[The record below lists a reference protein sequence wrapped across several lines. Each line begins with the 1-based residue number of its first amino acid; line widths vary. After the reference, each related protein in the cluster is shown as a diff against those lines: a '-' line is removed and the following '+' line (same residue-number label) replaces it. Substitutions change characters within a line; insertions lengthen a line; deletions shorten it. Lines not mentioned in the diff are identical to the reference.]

1 MTDTRLRQLRNRAV
15 DLGVLLSFI
24 DDLEHF
30 HGVPVSD
37 KVHES
42 MDSLNQYRISLVHK
56 VEKYGS
62 W

>member
-24 DDLEHF
+24 DDLDHC
-30 HGVPVSD
+30 GVPVSD

-42 MDSLNQYRISLVHK
+42 MVSLNQYRISLVHK

>member
-1 MTDTRLRQLRNRAV
+1 MTDTRLRQLKNRAV

-30 HGVPVSD
+30 YGVSVSD
-37 KVHES
+37 KVHGA
-42 MDSLNQYRISLVHK
+42 MDSLNRYRISLCNK